1 MLLQPFDLRLSSSL
15 IPRILLLLVCLF
27 NTFAAAL
34 PTGQAL
40 VSSSGRFPAHDHL
53 ILHILHDQAGTVL
66 CLSFNQ
72 LQKTFCQKS
81 STFIGPGTTKFV
93 NLGQVLFT
101 TPNSLNTVTEY
112 LSHNLVGS
120 TDRGQDTLIAWE
132 RMTGVIDALAELPN
146 PIFQDKSEIMK
157 TWEQTLLKERPIEL
171 KVESLLLQDGKRS
184 GDLRLCIGHM
194 VITFAAPRFDSELSQ
209 AKSYADKSEPTNS
222 GPHADD
228 NAPSLT
234 LFTTKVSFRDSA
246 AIEDAIGK
254 MQHVSAHPTIFP
266 SWFYAVLEK
275 EKLTKKTMS
284 YDGLPWN
291 QIDKAMELLPGLGS
305 GFRYV
310 KGVKVTTAKSLSAWK
325 EDWDEVRVEGLTTIF
340 RESKERKAMRS
351 KDLKRGRQ
359 AQAEEVNAMKRLRPL
374 ESKAGPS
381 R

>member
-1 MLLQPFDLRLSSSL
+1 MLLQPFDLRLSSSP

-132 RMTGVIDALAELPN
+132 RMTGIMDALAELPN

-184 GDLRLCIGHM
+184 GDLRLRIGHM
-194 VITFAAPRFDSELSQ
+194 VITFVAPRLNSESAQ
-209 AKSYADKSEPTNS
+209 AKSYDDESDSTNF
-222 GPHADD
+222 HADN
-228 NAPSLT
+228 NAPTHPLLT
-234 LFTTKVSFRDSA
+234 RTVRFRDSA
-246 AIEDAIGK
+246 AIEDAIWE
-254 MQHVSAHPTIFP
+254 MQRVSTHPKIFP
-266 SWFYAVLEK
+266 SWFYAVLEE

-310 KGVKVTTAKSLSAWK
+310 KDVKVTTAKSLSAWK

-351 KDLKRGRQ
+351 KDLKRARQ
-359 AQAEEVNAMKRLRPL
+359 AQAEKVNAMKRLRPL
-374 ESKAGPS
+374 ESKTGPS

>member
-1 MLLQPFDLRLSSSL
+1 MLLQPFDLRLSSSP

-184 GDLRLCIGHM
+184 GDLRLRIGHM
-194 VITFAAPRFDSELSQ
+194 VITFVAPRLNSESAQ
-209 AKSYADKSEPTNS
+209 AKSYDDESDSTNS
-222 GPHADD
+222 HADN
-228 NAPSLT
+228 NAPTHPLLT
-234 LFTTKVSFRDSA
+234 RTVRFRDSA
-246 AIEDAIGK
+246 AIEDAIWE
-254 MQHVSAHPTIFP
+254 MQRVSTHPKIFP
-266 SWFYAVLEK
+266 SWFYAVLEE
-275 EKLTKKTMS
+275 EKLTKTMS

-291 QIDKAMELLPGLGS
+291 QIDKAMELLPGLSS
-305 GFRYV
+305 GFRYI
-310 KGVKVTTAKSLSAWK
+310 KDVKVTAESSSAWK
-325 EDWDEVRVEGLTTIF
+325 RDWGEVRVEGLTTIL
-340 RESKERKAMRS
+340 RERKAMRS
-351 KDLKRGRQ
+351 KGSKRAKQ
-359 AQAEEVNAMKRLRPL
+359 QEEDKVYARERPRPL
-374 ESKAGPS
+374 APKAGPS